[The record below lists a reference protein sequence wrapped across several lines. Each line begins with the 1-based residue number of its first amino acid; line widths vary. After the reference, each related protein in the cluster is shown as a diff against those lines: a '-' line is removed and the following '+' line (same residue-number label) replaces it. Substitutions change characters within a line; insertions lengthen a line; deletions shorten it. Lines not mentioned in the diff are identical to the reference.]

1 MPIERGRFERST
13 GQREPV
19 RWETVQR
26 PLKCSQ
32 LTGSATYQG
41 IAVGQYAYYQPFGG
55 GLSAGGDF
63 NARATLT
70 ATFSDD
76 LNVAGTVR
84 GTIDQFDDYPDW
96 TLTLKQGADRQFR
109 WGHDRPSH

>member
-1 MPIERGRFERST
+1 MGNRST
-13 GQREPV
+13 FAEI
-19 RWETVQR
+19 
-26 PLKCSQ
+26 SQ

-41 IAVGQYAYYQPFGG
+41 IAVGQFAYYQPFGG

-70 ATFSDD
+70 ATFSDVS
-76 LNVAGTVR
+76 NVPGTVR

-96 TLTLKQGADRQFR
+96 TLTLKQGPIVGFR
-109 WGHDRPSH
+109 